1 MLNQKT
7 HTAGL
12 VAQWSPAVPVQPL
25 TLCEQKSIR
34 RVPGKRF
41 MNVTVSQGLR
51 RHEKKINYSILAA
64 SFVGLYFTS
73 KINYLLFHSLAEIF
87 SIVVAFS
94 LFVIAWNSRNF
105 IKNQY
110 LLFIGIAYLFIGFL
124 DLLHTLSYK
133 GMPVFPDYDFYAN
146 QLWIATRYMESISLL
161 VAFFFLYSQKSI
173 SLYRVLAVFTA
184 LTALIVLSVFVWQNF
199 PECFVEGQ
207 GLTAFKK
214 NSEYI
219 ICTILI
225 VNIVLLFKCR
235 ERFEP
240 KVFGLLLWAFI
251 FSIVAEL
258 AFTFYIS
265 NYGLSNLVGHYF
277 KILSFLMVYFAI
289 IKTGIDSPFSLIF
302 RELDNTNKQLRE
314 EIEIR
319 KKTEAELN
327 TAIAEIKTLQG
338 ILPVCSY
345 CKNIRDDQGSWSRI
359 EAYISKHSDAQFSH
373 GICPDCMKD
382 HHPDAHRKLVQKGFY
397 KA

>member
-1 MLNQKT
+1 MSAIAGQELN
-7 HTAGL
+7 
-12 VAQWSPAVPVQPL
+12 
-25 TLCEQKSIR
+25 
-34 RVPGKRF
+34 
-41 MNVTVSQGLR
+41 
-51 RHEKKINYSILAA
+51 RHEKTSNYFILAA

-73 KINYLLFHSLAEIF
+73 RINYLLFHSLVEIF

-94 LFVIAWNSRNF
+94 LFVIAWNSRHF

-110 LLFIGIAYLFIGFL
+110 LLFIGIAYLFVGFL

-133 GMPVFPDYDFYAN
+133 GMPIFPDYDFYAN
-146 QLWIATRYMESISLL
+146 QLWIATRYLESISLL
-161 VAFFFLYSQKSI
+161 AAFFFLNSQKSI
-173 SLYRVLAVFTA
+173 RPYWILTAFTA
-184 LTALIVLSVFVWQNF
+184 ITALIVLSVFVWKNF
-199 PECFVEGQ
+199 PECFVAGQ

-214 NSEYI
+214 YSEYVI
-219 ICTILI
+219 SAILV
-225 VNIVLLFKCR
+225 VNIALLFKNR
-235 ERFEP
+235 DKFEP

-251 FSIVAEL
+251 FSIIAEL

-277 KILSFLMVYFAI
+277 KLFSFLMVYFAI

-302 RELDNTNKQLRE
+302 RELDNTNRQLRD

-319 KKTEAELN
+319 KRTEAELN

-382 HHPDAHRKLVQKGFY
+382 HHPETHRTLVQKGFY

>member
-1 MLNQKT
+1 MIVAASQAFNRYEKT
-7 HTAGL
+7 
-12 VAQWSPAVPVQPL
+12 
-25 TLCEQKSIR
+25 
-34 RVPGKRF
+34 
-41 MNVTVSQGLR
+41 
-51 RHEKKINYSILAA
+51 INYVILAVC
-64 SFVGLYFTS
+64 FIGLYFTT
-73 KINYLLFHSLAEIF
+73 KVNYLLFHSLAEIF

-94 LFVIAWNSRNF
+94 LFVIAWNSKNF

-133 GMPVFPDYDFYAN
+133 GMPIFPDYDFYAN

-161 VAFFFLYSQKSI
+161 AAFYFLHSQKSI
-173 SLYRVLAVFTA
+173 RPYLILSVFGAIT
-184 LTALIVLSVFVWQNF
+184 TLIVLSVFVWKNF
-199 PECFVEGQ
+199 PECFIAGQ
-207 GLTAFKK
+207 GLTPFKK
-214 NSEYI
+214 YSEYI
-219 ICTILI
+219 ICTILG
-225 VNIVLLFKCR
+225 VSIVLLYKNR
-235 ERFEP
+235 AKFEP
-240 KVFGLLLWAFI
+240 KVFGLLLWALI

-302 RELDNTNKQLRE
+302 RELDDTNKQLRE

-327 TAIAEIKTLQG
+327 SAIAEIKTLQG

-373 GICPDCMKD
+373 GVCPDCMKE
-382 HHPDAHRKLVQKGFY
+382 HHPKTHRTLVQKGIY
-397 KA
+397 KE